1 MAKFQK
7 GKSGNPSGRKKG
19 SKNKLTLVKDRLV
32 KILNEKL
39 ADPKVLDQIDINT
52 LIRFTGTILPKEQS
66 IRVAPDIQ
74 YITHTP
80 RPEITGNDD
89 SNNDDADVMDVDG
102 TCADAYYTQTLN
114 DPGITT
120 YRATS
125 TDKTDKAT
133 DPHPGQKDA

>member
-52 LIRFTGTILPKEQS
+52 LIRFTGTILPKEVKEEA
-66 IRVAPDIQ
+66 RL
-74 YITHTP
+74 
-80 RPEITGNDD
+80 R
-89 SNNDDADVMDVDG
+89 
-102 TCADAYYTQTLN
+102 
-114 DPGITT
+114 
-120 YRATS
+120 
-125 TDKTDKAT
+125 
-133 DPHPGQKDA
+133 